1 MMKTQIGLG
10 VLSIPAAFDALG
22 LIPGVLGLVAIGI
35 ITTWC
40 NWVVGTFK
48 LNHREVYGVDDA
60 MGMMF
65 GRVGR
70 EILAVAFC
78 LCRCLRVSG
87 FHNLAVIV
95 SD

>member
-22 LIPGVLGLVAIGI
+22 LIPGVLGLVAIGVT
-35 ITTWC
+35 TTWC

-48 LNHREVYGVDDA
+48 LNHREIYGVDDA
-60 MGMMF
+60 MYMIF

-70 EILAVAFC
+70 EILAVAFV
-78 LCRCLRVSG
+78 LCRSPPPQVVFGTNTSQR
-87 FHNLAVIV
+87 
-95 SD
+95 